1 MNKFAGP
8 GSALDDYRGPKYV
21 YTFRTALKPEFLP
34 AKLVWARDPMRWR
47 ADGLNLLSPFR
58 RD

>member
-34 AKLVWARDPMRWR
+34 AKLV
-47 ADGLNLLSPFR
+47 
-58 RD
+58 